1 METGPSRPSWN
12 IAKLDSRVCTV
23 ILVCLVAIMCYEAT
37 RLAYALRI
45 PSDYIASFWPATPF
59 LVAMLL
65 LAPRGIW
72 PAIIAAGLGAMALG
86 DLENGVPIGSI
97 IWFSLGDLAA
107 VLGATLGIS
116 RLFKGVPHLSSVK
129 TLAQYLVV
137 AVILAP
143 FASALL
149 GATGSLPGGYWLQW
163 RLWFFS
169 DALAFLTVTPA
180 ILNWVREGRTWA
192 RRSHNYL
199 EFAALMTSLV
209 LFGYL
214 AFMGTGRREPPAL
227 LYSLVPLLL
236 WAALRLGLKGVSTS
250 MVVVAFLSI
259 WGAAHGRGPFAE
271 QGPLNNVFSLQ
282 LFLFF
287 AAMPFMFLAVLVE
300 GQKRAQQALIDE
312 EGQLA
317 EAQRLAKVGSWQWD
331 LDADRVTW
339 SAELYRIAGLDPNL
353 PAVSYKE
360 HSKLYTAESWER
372 LRHAVEEAL
381 RTGTPYELDLEMIRF
396 DGTRRW
402 LIAKGAVQRDTT
414 GRAVQL
420 RGTVHDITE
429 RKRTEEALRESEE
442 RLRLAQETVHVGV
455 FEWDVQKNKDYRSPE
470 LERIYGVSPGS
481 FGGTYEAWIER
492 VHPEDRERLEREV
505 RHHVQKGGTVD
516 SEFRIVRPSGELR
529 WLFSRG
535 SIFCDSAGKPARMLG
550 VSIDITE
557 RKRAEQALRESEERL
572 RLAVQAGR
580 MYAFEW
586 NMVTDA
592 IVRSGQCADILFW
605 TDDPTR
611 DTGRQFVER
620 VYPDDREAYAVT
632 ETGLTPENPTYQ
644 TSYRMLRPD
653 GGVIWLEES
662 GRGFFDGKGGLL
674 RTIGMVADVTERKL
688 AEEALSSVSRR
699 LIEAQEQER
708 ARIAREL
715 HDDWS
720 QRMALLQIGLEQFE
734 LGMAGLSSQALQQLH
749 QIAGVAAEVSS
760 NIHNLSH
767 QLHPAKLDT
776 LGLVASLR
784 GLSREFSEQHNLQVQ
799 FVNHDIPG
807 QIPKDVTLSLFRIVQ
822 EALRNVVKH
831 SGAAEAKVEL
841 SGHDDGIDLCI
852 SDSGAGFSP
861 ETAKGDAG
869 LGLISMRERLR
880 LVGGQL
886 SVESEPSHGTRIRV
900 SVPLFRA
907 DAEGTNEGKTR
918 KAGA

>member
-1 METGPSRPSWN
+1 MKAGRSRLSWN
-12 IAKLDSRVCTV
+12 IAKLDSPVRTV
-23 ILVCLVAIMCYEAT
+23 ILVCLVAILCYEAT

-45 PSDYIASFWPATPF
+45 PPDYIASFWPATPF
-59 LVAMLL
+59 LVAVLL
-65 LAPRGIW
+65 LAPRRIW
-72 PAIIAAGLGAMALG
+72 PTIIAAGLGAMALG

-129 TLAQYLVV
+129 TLAQYLAV

-149 GATGSLPGGYWLQW
+149 GATGSAPGGYWLQW

-236 WAALRLGLKGVSTS
+236 WAALRLGLKGVSTA

-287 AAMPFMFLAVLVE
+287 AAIPFMFLAVLVE

-312 EGQLA
+312 EAQLA

-331 LDADRVTW
+331 PDADRVTW
-339 SAELYRIAGLDPNL
+339 SDELYRIAGLDPNL

-360 HSKLYTAESWER
+360 HSKLYTVESWER

-381 RTGTPYELDLEMIRF
+381 RTGTPYELDLEMVRS
-396 DGTRRW
+396 DGTTRW
-402 LIAKGAVQRDTT
+402 LIARGEARCDAT

-420 RGTVHDITE
+420 RGTV
-429 RKRTEEALRESEE
+429 
-442 RLRLAQETVHVGV
+442 Q
-455 FEWDVQKNKDYRSPE
+455 
-470 LERIYGVSPGS
+470 
-481 FGGTYEAWIER
+481 
-492 VHPEDRERLEREV
+492 
-505 RHHVQKGGTVD
+505 
-516 SEFRIVRPSGELR
+516 
-529 WLFSRG
+529 
-535 SIFCDSAGKPARMLG
+535 
-550 VSIDITE
+550 DITE

-572 RLAVQAGR
+572 RQAVQAGR

-586 NMVTDA
+586 DMATDV
-592 IVRSGQCADILFW
+592 IVRTGQCRDILNW
-605 TDDPTR
+605 MDDPTR
-611 DTGRQFVER
+611 DTGRQFVVR
-620 VYPDDREAYAVT
+620 VHPDDREAYASSQ
-632 ETGLTPENPTYQ
+632 TGHTPGNPFYQ
-644 TSYRMLRPD
+644 TRYRVLRPD
-653 GGVIWLEES
+653 GAVIWLEAS
-662 GRGFFDGKGGLL
+662 GRVVFDAQGKRLRIAGL
-674 RTIGMVADVTERKL
+674 VADVTERRT
-688 AEEALSSVSRR
+688 AEEALSSLSRR

-715 HDDWS
+715 HDDLS
-720 QRMALLQIGLEQFE
+720 QRMALLQIHLERFDQDT
-734 LGMAGLSSQALQQLH
+734 AGLPSEARQQLH
-749 QIAGVAAEVSS
+749 EIAEVASEVSS
-760 NIHNLSH
+760 SIHDLSH
-767 QLHPAKLDT
+767 QLHPSKLDT
-776 LGLVASLR
+776 LGLVASLG
-784 GLSREFSEQHNLQVQ
+784 GLCREFSGQHNVHVQ
-799 FVNHDIPG
+799 FIHNDIPG
-807 QIPKDVTLSLFRIVQ
+807 QIPKDVTLCLFRIVQ

-831 SGAAEAKVEL
+831 SGAAEAQVEL
-841 SGHDDGIDLCI
+841 SGQDDGIDLCI

-861 ETAKGDAG
+861 ESAKGDAG

-900 SVPLFRA
+900 SVSLFRA
-907 DAEGTNEGKTR
+907 DAEGTSEKKTH